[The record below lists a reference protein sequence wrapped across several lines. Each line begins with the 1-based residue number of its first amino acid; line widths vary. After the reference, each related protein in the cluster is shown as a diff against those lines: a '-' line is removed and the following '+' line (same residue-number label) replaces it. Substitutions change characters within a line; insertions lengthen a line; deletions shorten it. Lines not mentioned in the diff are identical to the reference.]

1 MSRSRSSAPRL
12 LLGATCI
19 DLPPRTT
26 RDRALE
32 VAGRFRESESLAVTL
47 VKALDAGAEA
57 VYSVPSPTMRAA
69 LAELR
74 RSVPVLARLPW
85 TPPADD
91 LFFEHSLALGGTGAA
106 GWGALRGGP
115 GAIGMLP
122 AAITGDLSARVASR
136 CEAEARLV
144 EPRGLCGLA
153 VAAPVTDLALA
164 AGHARFFERI
174 LAFGRAR
181 FGGLAGFETANLGLL
196 VRRLHEWGV
205 EPDFV
210 MAPVNPRGF
219 GMKPDTAGVLGA
231 MRRPG
236 IPVLATEL
244 RAGGVVS
251 MEEGA
256 AFAREHGAHGR
267 GPELVDLDDVAAEL
281 RLLGGAKNAAGGP
294 DTL

>member
-1 MSRSRSSAPRL
+1 MSGARATTPRL

-57 VYSVPSPTMRAA
+57 VYAVPSPTIRAA

-91 LFFEHSLALGGTGAA
+91 LHYEHALALDGSDNGWDRLRAGAS
-106 GWGALRGGP
+106 ALT
-115 GAIGMLP
+115 MLP
-122 AAITGDLSARVASR
+122 AAITGDLSAHVAAR
-136 CEAEARLV
+136 CEQESRILAARD
-144 EPRGLCGLA
+144 LCGLA
-153 VAAPVTDLALA
+153 LAAPITDLALA
-164 AGHARFFERI
+164 AGHAKFFERV
-174 LAFGRAR
+174 LAYGRAR

-196 VRRLHEWGV
+196 VRQLHTWGI

-210 MAPVNPRGF
+210 LSAVNPRGF
-219 GMKPDTAGVLGA
+219 GMKPDTAGVLEA
-231 MRRPG
+231 LRRPG
-236 IPVLATEL
+236 IPVLATEV

-251 MEEGA
+251 LEEGA
-256 AFAREHGAHGR
+256 LFAREHGAYGLV
-267 GPELVDLDDVAAEL
+267 PELVDLDDVAAEL
-281 RLLGGAKNAAGGP
+281 RALNSRTA
-294 DTL
+294 